1 MAVSGVQC
9 TPAAAAA
16 DAGEAHAEVA
26 GRVDKPSLSGRGDGL
41 RGEESSLQLQVA
53 KVKMGRPTGCA
64 DFTGGNSYQ
73 DAFDRDVRR
82 GFAGQLCEKM
92 GWRDG
97 QGLGANADLGIVKG

>member
-1 MAVSGVQC
+1 MQR

-16 DAGEAHAEVA
+16 
-26 GRVDKPSLSGRGDGL
+26 VDKPSLNGRGDSLKGQK
-41 RGEESSLQLQVA
+41 RSLQGA
-53 KVKMGRPTGCA
+53 KVKSGRPTGCA
-64 DFTGGNSYQ
+64 DFAGGSSYQ